1 MNVIINYDAADHIYI
16 VCGKTDLRK
25 GIDRLVEII
34 RSDYDYDPFS
44 SALFL
49 FCGSSRDRFKALY
62 WDTDGFYL
70 LYKRF
75 ENGVFQWPR
84 TSKELKELSP
94 EAFHLLLTG
103 FGPFPSIHPAKTGSI
118 F

>member
-1 MNVIINYDAADHIYI
+1 MNVIINYDAVDHIYI

-25 GIDRLVEII
+25 GIDGLAEII

-44 SALFL
+44 SAFFL

-70 LYKRF
+70 LYKRL
-75 ENGVFQWPR
+75 ENGVFQWP
-84 TSKELKELSP
+84 
-94 EAFHLLLTG
+94 
-103 FGPFPSIHPAKTGSI
+103 
-118 F
+118 